1 VNRNVTET
9 IADCAFAL
17 CTAPSLRW
25 RIVAPM
31 PEKSR
36 RVGSRPT
43 KRSAAAPRRT
53 SESSAALKALRD
65 DVVAA
70 NRILAHYGVLDAYG
84 HVSARHPAAPDR
96 FLISRSRAPELV
108 TAADL
113 MVLDLDC
120 NPVDED
126 ARQPYLERF
135 IHGEIYRTR
144 PDVAAI
150 VHSHAPA
157 VIPFA
162 ASSVALRP
170 IYHMAAFLGRG
181 APVFD
186 IRSRFGPTD
195 LLVRNHDHGRALAE
209 SLGEFDVALMRGHGY
224 VAVAPSVPLAVFR
237 AVYTQ
242 LNAQLQQQAIALG
255 GSVTYLV
262 PEEAVLAIPTHAA
275 TIMRPWEL
283 WKRTVGTKK

>member
-1 VNRNVTET
+1 
-9 IADCAFAL
+9 
-17 CTAPSLRW
+17 
-25 RIVAPM
+25 M
-31 PEKSR
+31 PKKARRAITRSTSR
-36 RVGSRPT
+36 T
-43 KRSAAAPRRT
+43 AAAQRRP
-53 SESSAALKALRD
+53 SKSSAVLKALRED
-65 DVVAA
+65 IVAA

-84 HVSARHPAAPDR
+84 HVSARHPDNPEH

-113 MVLDLDC
+113 MVLDKEC
-120 NPVDED
+120 NPVEGD

-181 APVFD
+181 VPVFD
-186 IRSRFGPTD
+186 IRNRFGPTD

-209 SLGEFDVALMRGHGY
+209 SLGESDVALMRGHGY
-224 VAVAPSVPLAVFR
+224 VAVAPGVPLAVFR
-237 AVYTQ
+237 AIYTQ
-242 LNAQLQQQAIALG
+242 LNALLQQQAIALG

-262 PEEAVLAIPTHAA
+262 PEEAVLAIPTHAS

-283 WKRTVGTKK
+283 WKRKIGSGK